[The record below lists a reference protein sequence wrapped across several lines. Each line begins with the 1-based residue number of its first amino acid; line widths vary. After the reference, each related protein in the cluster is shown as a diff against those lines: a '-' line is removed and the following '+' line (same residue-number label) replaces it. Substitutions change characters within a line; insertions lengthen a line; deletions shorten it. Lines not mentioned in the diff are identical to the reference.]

1 MSALTSSPRFV
12 RRLSWA
18 AALVLVAGIVAFS
31 VAYFGSSDEP
41 AREVAPAAA
50 PSKAVINTP
59 PAENGASVPV
69 AREARVAAGEF
80 ILSAVTRRDLAK
92 AWRITDPQSEVR
104 RCGAGPCTYKEWL
117 TGNIPVVPYPAD
129 SIDKASFAV
138 DESFRDRVV
147 LQVALLPKDG
157 SKLPGQIFYIG
168 LRAVGEG
175 TARRWLVTEWFPK
188 VITPVPNTGE

>member
-1 MSALTSSPRFV
+1 M
-12 RRLSWA
+12 
-18 AALVLVAGIVAFS
+18 LVVGIVAFS
-31 VAYFGSSDEP
+31 VAFFGRSDEP

-50 PSKAVINTP
+50 QPTPVGNTP
-59 PAENGASVPV
+59 GEDGASVPV

-80 ILSAVTRRDLAK
+80 ILSAVTRRDLPK

-104 RCGAGPCTYKEWL
+104 NCGAGPCTYKEWL

>member
-1 MSALTSSPRFV
+1 M
-12 RRLSWA
+12 
-18 AALVLVAGIVAFS
+18 AGIVAFS

-50 PSKAVINTP
+50 PSKVVINTP
-59 PAENGASVPV
+59 PAENGPSVPV

-80 ILSAVTRRDLAK
+80 ILSAVTRENLPK

-104 RCGAGPCTYKEWL
+104 RCGIRPCTYKEWL
-117 TGNIPVVPYPAD
+117 TGNIAVVPYPAG

-138 DESFRDRVV
+138 DESFRNRVL

-157 SKLPGQIFYIG
+157 SKVRGQIFYIG
-168 LRAVGEG
+168 LRAVGQG
-175 TARRWLVTEWFPK
+175 TSRRWLVTEWFPRV
-188 VITPVPNTGE
+188 VIPVPNAGE

>member
-31 VAYFGSSDEP
+31 VAYLGNSEEP
-41 AREVAPAAA
+41 AREVVPTPAQ
-50 PSKAVINTP
+50 PTPVGNTP
-59 PAENGASVPV
+59 PAGNGATVPV

-80 ILSAVTRRDLAK
+80 ILSAVTREDLAK

-104 RCGAGPCTYKEWL
+104 RCGLRPCTYKEWL
-117 TGNIPVVPYPAD
+117 SGNIAVVPYPAG

-138 DESFRDRVV
+138 DESFRNRVV

-157 SKLPGQIFYIG
+157 SKVRGQIFYIG

-175 TARRWLVTEWFPK
+175 TSRRWLVTEWFPRV
-188 VITPVPNTGE
+188 VIPVPNAGE